1 MSIFEAWK
9 GIEICS
15 LLITLGCLIDMNMAD
30 TMILAGQIMLI
41 LAFSILLRLSKDP
54 VLPCGV
60 QMH

>member
-1 MSIFEAWK
+1 MSIFEVWK

-30 TMILAGQIMLI
+30 TTIWVGQIMLI
-41 LAFSILLRLSKDP
+41 LAFSILLRLLKGQ
-54 VLPCGV
+54 VLLCGV